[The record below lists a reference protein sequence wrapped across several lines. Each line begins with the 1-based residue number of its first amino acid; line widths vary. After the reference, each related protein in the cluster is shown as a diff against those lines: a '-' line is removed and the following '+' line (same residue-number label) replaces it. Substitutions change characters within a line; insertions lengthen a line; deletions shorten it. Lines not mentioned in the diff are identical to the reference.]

1 MHFSPNNIFLMIK
14 SPLLFTIF
22 GELYMKK
29 QCLYRCAA
37 IAAATV
43 LGLLWSSAS
52 WAQNDNRAQTPTKP
66 RVSFGIVA
74 PTGAYPMLETALKH
88 ALLANSGDTVPTIL
102 MRERAISLTRRDTA
116 FQTGSIAINR
126 IGGEREQ
133 LLVVAYSMEYLDS
146 ALRPLPDVGAQVLPL
161 PIPLP
166 SGAIVTPPFP
176 ASLPVAINGL
186 QGDLSPTSADANGQ
200 LVPIRA
206 TLPNLPNTANI
217 LPGQDRVLLNF
228 TARWSDQ
235 SFSPRSA
242 GLQGRR
248 YVRLTLLRV
257 NDLNYEVGVTLA
269 TVILDD
275 PQRVGPVLVNAIQNK
290 QLLRDAS
297 DLIELE
303 TPGFRSDG
311 LPNSVFYDENYNV
324 LTYTARSSDST
335 IIRVVARQSDER
347 VGGRPSLF
355 YAVQPGAPLNAVVTI
370 TLIADDGTGL
380 FAQDRFDIQ
389 VVSTITSARSNDNAT
404 PVSIAPNPTA
414 DHFFIDGVARG
425 SGNLNIRLVNALG
438 MEVLSQRQPVVSGAA
453 YRSVVDM
460 ANLPPGL
467 YMVELQDGGERTTRK
482 VVKN

>member
-1 MHFSPNNIFLMIK
+1 
-14 SPLLFTIF
+14 
-22 GELYMKK
+22 
-29 QCLYRCAA
+29 
-37 IAAATV
+37 
-43 LGLLWSSAS
+43 
-52 WAQNDNRAQTPTKP
+52 
-66 RVSFGIVA
+66 
-74 PTGAYPMLETALKH
+74 
-88 ALLANSGDTVPTIL
+88 
-102 MRERAISLTRRDTA
+102 
-116 FQTGSIAINR
+116 
-126 IGGEREQ
+126 
-133 LLVVAYSMEYLDS
+133 
-146 ALRPLPDVGAQVLPL
+146 
-161 PIPLP
+161 
-166 SGAIVTPPFP
+166 
-176 ASLPVAINGL
+176 
-186 QGDLSPTSADANGQ
+186 
-200 LVPIRA
+200 
-206 TLPNLPNTANI
+206 
-217 LPGQDRVLLNF
+217 
-228 TARWSDQ
+228 
-235 SFSPRSA
+235 
-242 GLQGRR
+242 
-248 YVRLTLLRV
+248 LTLLRV

-324 LTYTARSSDST
+324 LNYTARSSDST